1 MKQLSYIFTGLV
13 GGALA
18 LGGQYFLSPTPQHTT
33 EVISLSQNE
42 SGSKPE
48 QQNRLTTNTGDL
60 NAPTDFASAAES
72 VMPSVVNVTSIT
84 QQKARTER
92 ERRYMELFG
101 VPDAA
106 RATGSG
112 VIISNKGFIVTNNH
126 VIKGATEVEITLYDK
141 RKYKATVIGT
151 DPSTDL
157 AVLKVDAPN
166 LPTIE
171 MANSDEARIGEWV
184 LAVGNPFEL
193 NFTVT
198 AGIISAKAR
207 NINILGNQQRSIESF
222 IQTDAAVN
230 PGNSGGALV
239 NAKGQLLG
247 INTAIATPTG
257 TYAGYSFAVPIN
269 LVKKVVGD
277 LMEFGEV
284 RRGYLGVMIQDLTDE
299 LAKKQNLT
307 VTEGVYINELVSG
320 GAAENAGLQIG
331 DVILKVNGVD
341 TKSVPSL
348 QEQIGSRNPGD
359 EVALTVFRKD
369 AVKEFSLKLKE

>member
-1 MKQLSYIFTGLV
+1 MKQLSYVFAGLF
-13 GGALA
+13 GGAIA
-18 LGGQYFLSPTPQHTT
+18 LGGNYLLHSMEGQAEKVAS
-33 EVISLSQNE
+33 I
-42 SGSKPE
+42 E
-48 QQNRLTTNTGDL
+48 QEKTVKEPSINRLTNNTGNL
-60 NAPTDFASAAES
+60 NAPIDFAAAAES

-84 QQKARTER
+84 ERKARTEK

-101 VPDAA
+101 VPDASK
-106 RATGSG
+106 ATGSG
-112 VIISNKGFIVTNNH
+112 VIISNKGYIVTNNH
-126 VIKGATEVEITLYDK
+126 VIKGATEVLVTLYNN
-141 RKYKATVIGT
+141 RKYTATVVGT
-151 DPSTDL
+151 DPSTDI
-157 AVLKVDAPN
+157 AVLKIEAPD

-207 NINILGNQQRSIESF
+207 NINILGNQHRSIESF

-239 NAKGQLLG
+239 NAKGELVG

-269 LVKKVVGD
+269 LVKKVVSD

-284 RRGYLGVMIQDLTDE
+284 HRGYLGVMIQELNNDL
-299 LAKKQNLT
+299 AAQKNLSL
-307 VTEGVYINELVSG
+307 TEGVYISELVSG
-320 GAAENAGLQIG
+320 GAAEKAGLLVG
-331 DVILKVNGVD
+331 DVILKVNGLP

-348 QEQIGSRNPGD
+348 QELIGSRNPGD
-359 EVALTVFRKD
+359 EIAVTVFRKD
-369 AVKEFSLKLKE
+369 TMKEISLKLKE